1 MAEATFFNSKE
12 NKISF
17 SKIQKPAKNK
27 KLFGFFGVL
36 FGIVLAL
43 ALVLYFLVA
52 KPALSLLTNIN
63 TLKSDVTDIKV
74 AATNRDLVTLEKLF
88 TKTEEDLQ
96 DLRVA
101 RDENIGWAS
110 NVGFTKQYYADS
122 GHFIEAGL
130 HMIDAG
136 REAIVLMRPFAAAGG
151 FKISEEQEIVQT
163 GLAEA
168 FATWV
173 GIMPEIANGSDA
185 VLQKLALAGGELAK
199 IDASRYPA
207 EFRGFPL
214 RDTIETA
221 QTTLVQLNDSA
232 PDIKKALTIIPPL
245 LGVETGEKRYMILFQ
260 NDKEI
265 RATGGFWTY
274 ASTFKLNNAL
284 LSSDFSSNGTYN
296 VDFALDAIDSYYTFP
311 KVPASY
317 ENHLKVERLFARDAN
332 ISPDLPTSVD
342 QFMVFWNL
350 AMPLSSDFK
359 PVDGVFT
366 IDTRVLEELL
376 EITGPVTLNGVT
388 YTPETVTLELEKIAS
403 LALREQANRKRILGD
418 LMEEMLIN
426 VFESDS
432 NLWPKL
438 VDKGI
443 DLAMRKH
450 VQAYVFD
457 AEAQALIDKYN
468 FGGRIVNPVEGDYAL
483 VTSTNLG
490 GGKTNGWFV
499 NKQVEHELAQE
510 NGRYVRTVRVKF
522 TYGEKDPSY
531 DPFIQ
536 IYQDWVRLYVP
547 AGSELISVEG
557 SLDPSGTEE
566 VLDRNKTMFHGYITL
581 NQGETKDLVFKY
593 YLPSDLIQGDEYSL
607 YLQKQSGI
615 DREKHF
621 VTVNGKKTE
630 VELSTDEIFTT
641 SL

>member
-12 NKISF
+12 NKIAF
-17 SKIQKPAKNK
+17 GKVQKSPRNK
-27 KLFGFFGVL
+27 KLFGVFGVL
-36 FGIVLAL
+36 FGVFLAL
-43 ALVLYFLVA
+43 ALVLYFLFA
-52 KPALSLLTNIN
+52 KPALSLLTNVN
-63 TLKSDVTDIKV
+63 TLKADVAEIKV

-88 TKTEEDLQ
+88 DKTEQDLR

-101 RDENIGWAS
+101 RDENVGWAS
-110 NVGFTKQYYADS
+110 NIGFTKQYYNDS
-122 GHFIEAGL
+122 EHFIEAGL
-130 HMIDAG
+130 HMLDAG

-151 FKISEEQEIVQT
+151 FKISEEQEVVQT

-173 GIMPEIANGSDA
+173 GIMPEIASGSDI
-185 VLQKLALAGGELAK
+185 VLQKLALAGDELSK
-199 IDASRYPA
+199 IDAARYPE

-214 RDTIETA
+214 RATIFTSQNA
-221 QTTLVQLNDSA
+221 LGQLNESA

-265 RATGGFWTY
+265 RGTGGFWTY
-274 ASTFKLNNAL
+274 VSTFKLDNAL

-311 KVPASY
+311 RVPAAY
-317 ENHLKVERLFARDAN
+317 ENHLKVERMFARDAN
-332 ISPDLPTSVD
+332 VSPDLPTSVD

-350 AMPLSSDFK
+350 AMPLSSEFK

-366 IDTRVLEELL
+366 IDTRVLEEVL

-388 YTPETVTLELEKIAS
+388 YSPDTVTLELEKIAS

-450 VQAYVFD
+450 IQAYVFD
-457 AEAQALIDKYN
+457 TEAQALIDKYN
-468 FGGRIVNPVEGDYAL
+468 FGGRIVNPVDGDYAL

-499 NKQVEHELAQE
+499 NKQVEHELTEE

-522 TYGEKDPSY
+522 NYGEKDPSY

-557 SLDPSGTEE
+557 SADPSGTEE
-566 VLDRNKTMFHGYITL
+566 VLDRGKTMFHGYITL
-581 NQGETKDLVFKY
+581 NQGETKDIVFKY
-593 YLPSDLIQGDEYSL
+593 YLPNNLIKDDKYSL

-621 VTVNGKKTE
+621 VIVNGTKTE
-630 VELSTDEIFTT
+630 VELSTDETFTT
-641 SL
+641 TL